1 MTAIAALDVAALKAE
16 CRRRRID
23 ISCLLEKSELQAAL
37 LSARYYEDPE
47 QDVACAV
54 CGEFDDEEG
63 NDLLLCDGAGC
74 RAAHHLRCL
83 SPPLL
88 SVPAGCWLCPRCTD
102 KSDRPV
108 DRMPLGEVK
117 AELLRRG
124 VRTAGLLE
132 KHEFCDALCAAR
144 AAAERPGGGGGGG
157 GEEAAAAAKAPPP
170 KAARPARPAKATER
184 CSGGAPRRK
193 ARVRRV
199 DDDRSSG
206 EEEGEGQG
214 RAAAPLKRHRAGAR
228 AERAVPSGEAAR
240 RGGEGS
246 AAAAGGRSELG
257 GAVARIVR
265 ESDLDLLTPRLVRAA
280 VEERLGLPAG
290 SLKAEREQIA
300 QHIDRALRELRG
312 ERG

>member
-88 SVPAGCWLCPRCTD
+88 SVPAGCWLCPRCTE

-132 KHEFCDALCAAR
+132 KHE
-144 AAAERPGGGGGGG
+144 
-157 GEEAAAAAKAPPP
+157 
-170 KAARPARPAKATER
+170 
-184 CSGGAPRRK
+184 
-193 ARVRRV
+193 
-199 DDDRSSG
+199 
-206 EEEGEGQG
+206 
-214 RAAAPLKRHRAGAR
+214 
-228 AERAVPSGEAAR
+228 
-240 RGGEGS
+240 
-246 AAAAGGRSELG
+246 
-257 GAVARIVR
+257 

>member
-1 MTAIAALDVAALKAE
+1 MCVYMTVYEWRMTAIAALDVAALKAE

-88 SVPAGCWLCPRCTD
+88 SVPAGCWLCPRCTE

-157 GEEAAAAAKAPPP
+157 GEEAAAAAKA
-170 KAARPARPAKATER
+170 AER